1 MSKINNL
8 SINSYR
14 VIRNLELKD
23 LGDVNI
29 ILGDS
34 NSGKTSVLEAIQFLR
49 SDCFS
54 NVIDIIKSR
63 KASFDSVS
71 FNDFIF
77 LFNTLEKEISISADI
92 NGKKEDIRLDY
103 SISETVFNKE
113 MYVNDNNNPTNKLL
127 DSLIDNSK
135 INGKSV
141 PQVKGTLKYDS
152 NEEKYSLVP
161 FDFTIG
167 NYRIDNRV
175 DKRKIIYESP
185 DYHFSSMN
193 LIVSNII
200 KDDEY
205 YNIFIEVLKLFDDS
219 INKVQLLVNDGV
231 PFEITD
237 IYISRKNEK
246 PMPISSYGD
255 GIKKAICLAG
265 MLLRAK
271 NGILLIYEMG
281 MNNKYGFYELIDEI
295 ETSLHHDYYDEI
307 VYFLVKVCKA
317 YNIQAFITT
326 HNEEVISSFS
336 KYNKENKAKSNIKF
350 YTIRKKENKVV
361 SRMLTPEDVEKYKAL
376 GLEVRN

>member
-271 NGILLIYEMG
+271 NGILLI
-281 MNNKYGFYELIDEI
+281 DEI